1 MSNKGLFAAVAACAV
16 GVLGASRADAALT
29 IRVSSSDAPTG
40 PFIFVDSGPGDFDI
54 IAGQIQTA
62 PFGLGGYNSINI
74 IAAFSNDPGNPAGAN
89 LSVTA
94 ITGRDSNPGTPTLTI
109 EVSDEGYL
117 VPTGGGLT
125 LRSSGGGTFSVLTAP
140 AHLTFQS
147 FADDSN
153 VLFGTAVA
161 SPVGGGTTTP
171 YSFGPSSTP
180 FSAAGTYSLMNRTQI
195 TMSNEGAISS
205 FSGQTTVVPE
215 PATLGLLAAASLG
228 LVRRRR

>member
-1 MSNKGLFAAVAACAV
+1 MSRKGLFAAAAACAV
-16 GVLGASRADAALT
+16 GVLGASRSDAALT
-29 IRVSSSDAPTG
+29 IRVSSSDFPTG
-40 PFIFVDSGPGDFDI
+40 PFTFTDGGPGDFDVI
-54 IAGQIQTA
+54 NGQIQTA

-89 LSVTA
+89 LSVTTIA
-94 ITGRDSNPGTPTLTI
+94 GRDSNPGSPTLTI
-109 EVSDEGYL
+109 EVSDEGYV

-125 LRSSGGGTFSVLTAP
+125 LQSSGGGTFSVLTAP
-140 AHLTFQS
+140 ATLSFQS
-147 FADDSN
+147 FADDSD

-195 TMSNEGAISS
+195 TMTNEGAISS

-215 PATLGLLAAASLG
+215 PAALG
-228 LVRRRR
+228 LVALTGLGIIRRR